1 MFDALQAFRYHR
13 FKGVGQKDHMHI
25 RPLVEA
31 SDEFLWSGFL
41 DRIELSNIPSNP
53 AVAAHLL
60 ELIIMY
66 QGFEASSLPAAAAL
80 SIMNRRIAALTA
92 VGNASRTLFS
102 VKTSGC
108 RSSVVC
114 PMVSS
119 ASDGTISGSNLNGRR
134 AREPI
139 PIARSLSKLNKT
151 WPLATPAVL

>member
-66 QGFEASSLPAAAAL
+66 QGFEGIKPTRSGGAFNHEPTDRRADGRRQRKQNAL
-80 SIMNRRIAALTA
+80 LRKNERVPFERR
-92 VGNASRTLFS
+92 V
-102 VKTSGC
+102 
-108 RSSVVC
+108 
-114 PMVSS
+114 
-119 ASDGTISGSNLNGRR
+119 SDGLIGERR
-134 AREPI
+134 DHLRLESKRPEGARANSHRAELVE
-139 PIARSLSKLNKT
+139 AE
-151 WPLATPAVL
+151 